1 VSYRDDDEAMQ
12 LRHDDLVRE
21 LASLE
26 SKVADHRRVTE
37 ELAHVR
43 QYLAQR
49 EARRGPVRLDKLKI
63 ASPCKQRWE
72 DMVGDERVRVCAGCE
87 RPVFNLSAMTME
99 DAEAVLATRGVTP
112 CVRFYQRA
120 DGTVMTSDCPVGR
133 RPRRVGL
140 AVAAGALAAVSAG
153 VFGVSRATKVSC
165 TLPALELPAAPE
177 PEPEPMMGGLAS
189 EPYEELMGDPAPEL
203 PPAPHMGVPPV
214 YDGPDGD

>member
-1 VSYRDDDEAMQ
+1 MQ

-26 SKVADHRRVTE
+26 SKVADHRRVTA
-37 ELAHVR
+37 ELARVR

-49 EARRGPVRLDKLKI
+49 EARRGPVRLEKLKI

-112 CVRFYQRA
+112 CVRFYKRA
-120 DGTVMTSDCPVGR
+120 DGTVMTSDCPAGKKPGR
-133 RPRRVGL
+133 TAL
-140 AVAAGALAAVSAG
+140 AVAAGALAAAG
-153 VFGVSRATKVSC
+153 AGFFGVSKMTETSC
-165 TLPALELPAAPE
+165 KPPALALPEPPALELGEHIMGGMPPPIMTMGEPVPE
-177 PEPEPMMGGLAS
+177 PVEPTMGK
-189 EPYEELMGDPAPEL
+189 
-203 PPAPHMGVPPV
+203 PPAHL
-214 YDGPDGD
+214 DPDPD

>member
-43 QYLAQR
+43 QYLTQR
-49 EARRGPVRLDKLKI
+49 EARRGPVRLEKLKI

-112 CVRFYQRA
+112 CVRFYKRG
-120 DGTVMTSDCPVGR
+120 DGTVMTSDCPAAKKPGR
-133 RPRRVGL
+133 TAL
-140 AVAAGALAAVSAG
+140 AVAAGAFAAAG
-153 VFGVSRATKVSC
+153 AGFFGVSKMTETSC
-165 TLPALELPAAPE
+165 KPPALELPEPIEASFPE
-177 PEPEPMMGGLAS
+177 PVMGGIS
-189 EPYEELMGDPAPEL
+189 QPEMWMGEPVLEPAPV
-203 PPAPHMGVPPV
+203 PHMGVPPP
-214 YDGPDGD
+214 YPDPDDV

>member
-49 EARRGPVRLDKLKI
+49 EARRGPVRLEKLRI

-112 CVRFYQRA
+112 CVRFYQRT
-120 DGTVMTSDCPVGR
+120 DGTVMTSDCPAGS
-133 RPRRVGL
+133 RPRRAL
-140 AVAAGALAAVSAG
+140 AVAAGALAAAG
-153 VFGVSRATKVSC
+153 AGFFGVSRMTETSC
-165 TLPALELPAAPE
+165 QPPALELPAPVSLPDPDHVTMGE
-177 PEPEPMMGGLAS
+177 PVLEEPPV
-189 EPYEELMGDPAPEL
+189 
-203 PPAPHMGVPPV
+203 PHMGVPPP
-214 YDGPDGD
+214 YPDRDDD